1 MGILGVGMAKTS
13 LKYEQPSRAS
23 QVMVLGFS
31 VAVAFMAGWLVLTIM
46 LGNSGTTMVATAD
59 DEVPA
64 MATKQP
70 PRVESSRVAASPPIV
85 APRQLLSPQAD
96 PGSLPGA
103 APAAAAPAAAPAA
116 AAKITPP
123 AAPAAAAKITPPA
136 APAASSGAALASLPP
151 APAVSAP
158 ATVPAAQSPMAAGS
172 INDRVAVGDIYAQVT
187 NKIGDEPADAPEVV
201 PLPPHR
207 PRTASVPFPRPR
219 PQMEAQ
225 VQAQPEPRSL
235 FDIITGGR

>member
-23 QVMVLGFS
+23 QLLVLGFS

-59 DEVPA
+59 DEVLA

-70 PRVESSRVAASPPIV
+70 PRVESPRVAAGPPIV

-103 APAAAAPAAAPAA
+103 APAAAPAAPPAA
-116 AAKITPP
+116 AAKITPS
-123 AAPAAAAKITPPA
+123 TP
-136 APAASSGAALASLPP
+136 PAASSGAALASLPP
-151 APAVSAP
+151 APAVAAP

-225 VQAQPEPRSL
+225 AQAQPEQRSW